1 MHIFYAHS
9 LRALFMCV
17 YTEQHHQRW
26 RSPRPRMHRP
36 SQANPATENASPP
49 ARRDSAA
56 LRRRSTNV
64 TLTVALVDEAKA
76 LGVNLS
82 QAAEVGVAGAVARKR
97 AEVWLAENR
106 EALESSNAFV
116 EAHGLPLARHRNF

>member
-1 MHIFYAHS
+1 M
-9 LRALFMCV
+9 
-17 YTEQHHQRW
+17 
-26 RSPRPRMHRP
+26 PRP
-36 SQANPATENASPP
+36 SQTNRSPEHDSPP
-49 ARRDSAA
+49 ARRVDAA

-82 QAAEVGVAGAVARKR
+82 QAAEVGVADAVARKR

-106 EALESSNAFV
+106 EALESSNAYV
-116 EAHGLPLARHRNF
+116 EAQGLPLARHRNF

>member
-1 MHIFYAHS
+1 MPRQRQVAQAAEHATPRIS
-9 LRALFMCV
+9 RA
-17 YTEQHHQRW
+17 
-26 RSPRPRMHRP
+26 
-36 SQANPATENASPP
+36 
-49 ARRDSAA
+49 AA
-56 LRRRSTNV
+56 LQRKSTNV

-82 QAAEVGVAGAVARKR
+82 RAAEAGVADAVARKR

-116 EAHGLPLARHRNF
+116 EAHGLPLARYRNF

>member
-1 MHIFYAHS
+1 M
-9 LRALFMCV
+9 
-17 YTEQHHQRW
+17 
-26 RSPRPRMHRP
+26 PRP
-36 SQANPATENASPP
+36 SQTNRSTEHASPP
-49 ARRDSAA
+49 ARRGSAA
-56 LRRRSTNV
+56 LRRKSTNV

-82 QAAEVGVAGAVARKR
+82 QAAEVGVADAVARKR

-116 EAHGLPLARHRNF
+116 EAHGLPLAQYRNF

>member
-1 MHIFYAHS
+1 M
-9 LRALFMCV
+9 
-17 YTEQHHQRW
+17 
-26 RSPRPRMHRP
+26 PRP
-36 SQANPATENASPP
+36 SQTNRSTEHAGRP
-49 ARRDSAA
+49 ARKVSVA
-56 LRRRSTNV
+56 LRRKSTNV

-82 QAAEVGVAGAVARKR
+82 QAAEVGVADAVARKR

-116 EAHGLPLARHRNF
+116 EAHGLPLAQYRNF

>member
-1 MHIFYAHS
+1 M
-9 LRALFMCV
+9 
-17 YTEQHHQRW
+17 
-26 RSPRPRMHRP
+26 PRPRRTIP
-36 SQANPATENASPP
+36 SSEHPSPP
-49 ARRDSAA
+49 TRRDGAA

-64 TLTVALVDEAKA
+64 TLTVALVEEAKE

-116 EAHGLPLARHRNF
+116 EAHGLPLARYRNF

>member
-1 MHIFYAHS
+1 M
-9 LRALFMCV
+9 
-17 YTEQHHQRW
+17 
-26 RSPRPRMHRP
+26 PRP
-36 SQANPATENASPP
+36 SQTNRSTEHAGPP
-49 ARRDSAA
+49 ARKVSAA
-56 LRRRSTNV
+56 LRRKSTNV

-82 QAAEVGVAGAVARKR
+82 QAAEVGVADAVARKR

-116 EAHGLPLARHRNF
+116 EAHGLPLAQYRNF